1 MSDAFSINR
10 LYELTG
16 VDRRTIK
23 KRLTASG
30 VVPAGDGYPAPSALK
45 AIFGDSKKKTEDIA
59 TSEARI
65 FSANARTAEVKANK
79 AEEKVI
85 ESAIVDLAWSEVTVL
100 IAQKLDL
107 VTPKFRSRYVV
118 GMSED
123 DAAGI
128 IEQDLQDIRN
138 DLSKPV
144 TYEESKDSEETAE
157 PGVEES
163 GAETETAD

>member
-1 MSDAFSINR
+1 MLETFSINR
-10 LYELTG
+10 LSELTG

-23 KRLTASG
+23 KRISAAG
-30 VVPAGDGYPAPSALK
+30 VLPSGDGYPSADALR

-59 TSEARI
+59 ISEARI

-128 IEQDLQDIRN
+128 IEQDLQDLRN

-144 TYEESKDSEETAE
+144 TYQESKDAEETAE
-157 PGVEES
+157 SGAEES
-163 GAETETAD
+163 GAETEIAD

>member
-1 MSDAFSINR
+1 MPEKWSINR
-10 LYELTG
+10 LSEITG

-23 KRLTASG
+23 KRVIAAG
-30 VVPAGDGYPAPSALK
+30 VIPDGDGYQAPEALK

-59 TSEARI
+59 ISEARI
-65 FSANARTAEVKANK
+65 FAANARSAEVKASK

-85 ESAIVDLAWSEVTVL
+85 ESAIADLAWSEITTM

-107 VTPKFRSRYVV
+107 VAPKFRSRYVV

-123 DAAGI
+123 EASAI

-144 TYEESKDSEETAE
+144 TYSESKDTEEAAESGVGE
-157 PGVEES
+157 PG
-163 GAETETAD
+163 AEAETAD

>member
-1 MSDAFSINR
+1 MPESFSINR
-10 LYELTG
+10 LSELSG

-23 KRLTASG
+23 KRLGT
-30 VVPAGDGYPAPSALK
+30 VVPTGDGYDGPTAFR
-45 AIFGDSKKKTEDIA
+45 AIFGDSKKKTEDIGL
-59 TSEARI
+59 SEARI
-65 FSANARTAEVKANK
+65 FAANARTAEVKANK

-85 ESAIVDLAWSEVTVL
+85 ESAIADLAWSEITIL

-123 DAAGI
+123 EAAAI
-128 IEQDLQDIRN
+128 IEQELGDIRN

-144 TYEESKDSEETAE
+144 TYQESQDAEEA
-157 PGVEES
+157 VES
-163 GAETETAD
+163 GVGESGSEAETSD